1 MIKQPY
7 IHPVHQ
13 CDDGIITSYS
23 KTKIDLK
30 NPKPDMFS
38 LVDIA
43 RGLANTC
50 RFAGQCEFYSVAQ
63 HSVLVMQLAP
73 FHLHKVALLHDASE
87 AYIHDIAKPTKN
99 MLSGYAPIEDA
110 FERAIFKKFK
120 VDFELLKEIK
130 PYDMQALQIEYG
142 YIHGQSS
149 SFGYFFRGLSKDV
162 YWSPKEAYGIFKE
175 TLMYCFG

>member
-1 MIKQPY
+1 MNTKPY

-30 NPKPDMFS
+30 NPKPDMFC
-38 LVDIA
+38 LGDIA

-50 RFAGQCEFYSVAQ
+50 RFAGQCEYYSVAQ
-63 HSVLVMQLAP
+63 HSILVAMLAP
-73 FHLHKVALLHDASE
+73 AKLRPVALLHDASE

-99 MLSGYAPIEDA
+99 LISGYAPIEEA

-120 VDFELLKEIK
+120 VYFELLKEIK
-130 PYDMQALQIEYG
+130 PYDMQALQIEYE
-142 YIHGQSS
+142 YIHNQSL
-149 SFGYFFRGLSKDV
+149 SFERIFKGYKDDV
-162 YWSPKEAYGIFKE
+162 YWSPKDAYGVISYNLE
-175 TLMYCFG
+175 DCFG